1 MQKTMLKNTIFFYSC
16 TITLMTAVPAAA
28 QKTGKGGTGID
39 ENTAL
44 EMCDKPIGI
53 VQLVEQKTDDPTD
66 QLPPQFAALARLAEQ
81 NKKGGPDK
89 VDPGPL
95 LKLFAAKSRCF
106 QIADRSAAFE
116 AIQKENERTG
126 NTGKEIT
133 AVDYI
138 LTYQI
143 LYSDAKSR
151 EGGGGIGGLFG
162 SAVGLKTKTLES
174 QVLLSVVNAKTGIQ
188 EIVSTG
194 SARHKDVSIIGG
206 GLLLDLGVGA
216 LGGSFANTDIGKVS
230 SYAMLDAY
238 RKLVTN
244 ARVTLKP
251 AQTAAVIPQYN
262 TTANIEK
269 NTNSQEAPQ

>member
-1 MQKTMLKNTIFFYSC
+1 MQKSLTIVTSIALAASAF
-16 TITLMTAVPAAA
+16 TPAFA

-39 ENTAL
+39 EATAL
-44 EMCDKPIGI
+44 ETCTGPMGTA
-53 VQLVEQKTDDPTD
+53 QLVEQKTDDPAD

-81 NKKGGPDK
+81 NQKGGPSK

-95 LKLFAAKSRCF
+95 LKLFAAKSYCF
-106 QIADRSAAFE
+106 KIADRSAAYE

-126 NTGKEIT
+126 NNGNDI
-133 AVDYI
+133 ASVDYI

-151 EGGGGIGGLFG
+151 ESGGGVGGMFG

-174 QVLLSVVNAKTGIQ
+174 QVLLTVVNAKTGLQ
-188 EIVSTG
+188 EVVSTG

-238 RKLVTN
+238 RKLIKD
-244 ARVTLKP
+244 ARIMLSPTATEAPIVDIPTTAAQP
-251 AQTAAVIPQYN
+251 AQ
-262 TTANIEK
+262 
-269 NTNSQEAPQ
+269 